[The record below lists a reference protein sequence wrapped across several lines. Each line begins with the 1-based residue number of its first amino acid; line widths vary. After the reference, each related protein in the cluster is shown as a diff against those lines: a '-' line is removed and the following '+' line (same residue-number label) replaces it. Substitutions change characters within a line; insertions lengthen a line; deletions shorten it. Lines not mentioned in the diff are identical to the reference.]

1 MTRFLLNLWNRFWF
15 SPIDPLPM
23 AACRVALGTLLA
35 VWFIGLSPN
44 WDRFYAADGI
54 ISLSDNI
61 ALAAPTSDPWNVMLL
76 TEGWLPIRAYWC
88 AGLGASVLL
97 AIGFWSRAAS
107 GLLFVLIN
115 VLVHRNYYIVNGEE
129 LVARLFLL
137 YGTFSPWGQAWSVD
151 AWLHAR
157 RAARNA
163 GDTAAPLPWAWT
175 LRMMQVQFL
184 LIYAISLGYKF
195 AQDSSWLSGDAL
207 HWTIASDRW
216 WRRGEMS
223 WLTLSCGG
231 LLRKCMTYGTVLI
244 EGSAPLLVWFPATRR
259 YVVGALVLLHVG
271 IAIMIP
277 GVAFFSLLMVAGLM
291 LFVPAETFRGAASAA
306 QRFLA
311 RRLARSCQA
320 RPCCGAPGRL
330 FVPHS
335 SLLTSH
341 SCHVDR

>member
-1 MTRFLLNLWNRFWF
+1 MTKLLLNLWNRFWF

-23 AACRVALGTLLA
+23 AACRIGLGTLLV

-61 ALAAPTSDPWNVMLL
+61 APAPASDPWNVMLA
-76 TEGWLPIRAYWC
+76 TEGWLPIRAYLC
-88 AGLGASVLL
+88 AGLAASILL

-137 YGTFSPWGQAWSVD
+137 YGTFSPWGQAWSLD

-157 RAARNA
+157 RRRRNGA
-163 GDTAAPLPWAWT
+163 ETAEPLPWAWT

-195 AQDSSWLSGDAL
+195 AQDVSWLNGDAL

-216 WRRGEMS
+216 WRMGEMS

-231 LLRKCMTYGTVLI
+231 LLRKCMTYGTIFI
-244 EGSAPLLVWFPATRR
+244 EGSAPLLVWFPTTRP
-259 YVVGALVLLHVG
+259 YVVGALVFLHTG

-277 GVAFFSLLMVAGLM
+277 GVAFFSLLMVVGLM
-291 LFVPAETFRGAASAA
+291 LFIPAETFRGARAA
-306 QRFLA
+306 VRHSLS
-311 RRLARSCQA
+311 RRTSWRCQTQPA
-320 RPCCGAPGRL
+320 L
-330 FVPHS
+330 IPHS
-335 SLLTSH
+335 
-341 SCHVDR
+341 